1 MAPKSSKGKGV
12 ASSSQGPKRERMVQ
26 EALMEDARMP
36 QQPPREIRHTLSGP
50 RSVAK
55 WTRHQQ
61 FKYHMTFPYAHIG
74 IELRMSGVTEEQ
86 LQQLNVDYQLSEHS
100 RALYRVGPG
109 LEEPFDNDDPTN
121 DEKARVDSNLKYDV
135 DDGDDSEMGEV
146 AYALIDEED

>member
-1 MAPKSSKGKGV
+1 MAPKSSKRKGCLHNKPR
-12 ASSSQGPKRERMVQ
+12 SKRERMVQ
-26 EALMEDARMP
+26 EALMRILEC
-36 QQPPREIRHTLSGP
+36 HNN
-50 RSVAK
+50 
-55 WTRHQQ
+55 HQGDMDYVGSWR
-61 FKYHMTFPYAHIG
+61 KK
-74 IELRMSGVTEEQ
+74 
-86 LQQLNVDYQLSEHS
+86 LNVDYQLSEHS